1 MNARQRFMNFPGKMT
16 AADYNIKRGL
26 FSKLPYINMAGD
38 LSNNCYIRR
47 TPSGFVLYKMNGYI
61 QPILVHTNGQNKYLK
76 RCEPAYINAVL
87 NYIQA

>member
-1 MNARQRFMNFPGKMT
+1 MNFPGKMT
-16 AADYNIKRGL
+16 ASDYNMERGR

-61 QPILVHTNGQNKYLK
+61 QPILVHINGQNKHLK
-76 RCEPAYINAVL
+76 RCDPAYINAVL
-87 NYIQA
+87 NYIKA